1 MREQIQTS
9 PQTYHFSDRF
19 AISGSALKIIAL
31 ICMLTDHVGAVIL
44 EPYILANEV
53 SSGFLFTAYVIMRFL
68 VGRAAFPIYCFLL
81 VEGFLHTSNA
91 SKYAGRLFA
100 FAIIS
105 EIPFDLASG
114 NEILTFGHQ
123 NVYFTLFLGLVALS
137 GYKRIEG
144 RYSTENGQGE
154 RYGWYLIVMGF
165 TMLIADIGH
174 VDYGSVGILTISAL
188 YFFRGKRKRQ
198 FVAGSLAITAG
209 DMILHGSFLE
219 LTAPFGLA
227 LTQMYNGQR
236 GISMKYVF
244 YLFYPLHLLILYMTR
259 ISCMS

>member
-1 MREQIQTS
+1 
-9 PQTYHFSDRF
+9 
-19 AISGSALKIIAL
+19 
-31 ICMLTDHVGAVIL
+31 MLTDHVGAVIL

-53 SSGFLFTAYVIMRFL
+53 SSGILFTAYVIMRFL

-91 SKYAGRLFA
+91 AKYAGRLFA

-114 NEILTFGHQ
+114 NEILTFEHQ
-123 NVYFTLFLGLVALS
+123 NVYFTLFLGLVALA
-137 GYKRIEG
+137 GYKKIEEK
-144 RYSTENGQGE
+144 YATENGQGE
-154 RYGWYLIVMGF
+154 RYGWYLIITGF
-165 TMLIADIGH
+165 TMLVADVGH
-174 VDYGSVGILTISAL
+174 VDYGSVGILTISVL

-219 LTAPFGLA
+219 LTAPFGLVF
-227 LTQMYNGQR
+227 TQMYNGQR

-244 YLFYPLHLLILYMTR
+244 YLFYPLHLLILYIIR